1 MMEKEKAEIV
11 GIVEK
16 YGRVQSMMQY
26 VNKEVLVPFY
36 AQQPKGKATD
46 VDEVSKEILE
56 GIYEPKFLDAS
67 KAVLLCSRTA
77 LYHLDRFLNVPAALI
92 VQDPNPML
100 AAGAIIM
107 EIPMI
112 DRLPQEFYDT
122 VKDSN

>member
-1 MMEKEKAEIV
+1 MPTRKYWSNSMLNSRKAKRQTWMKSAKRDSGGHLRTEV
-11 GIVEK
+11 P
-16 YGRVQSMMQY
+16 GRFQSSSVVQQDS
-26 VNKEVLVPFY
+26 
-36 AQQPKGKATD
+36 
-46 VDEVSKEILE
+46 
-56 GIYEPKFLDAS
+56 
-67 KAVLLCSRTA
+67 

>member
-26 VNKEVLVPFY
+26 VNKEVLVQFY

-56 GIYEPKFLDAS
+56 GIYEPEFLDAS

-77 LYHLDRFLNVPAALI
+77 CITLTAFSTCPR
-92 VQDPNPML
+92 
-100 AAGAIIM
+100 
-107 EIPMI
+107 
-112 DRLPQEFYDT
+112 R
-122 VKDSN
+122 

>member
-1 MMEKEKAEIV
+1 MKHQAQETRKMMEKEKAEIV

-26 VNKEVLVPFY
+26 VNKEVLVQFY

-56 GIYEPKFLDAS
+56 GIYEPEFLDAS

-77 LYHLDRFLNVPAALI
+77 CITLTAFSTCPR
-92 VQDPNPML
+92 
-100 AAGAIIM
+100 
-107 EIPMI
+107 
-112 DRLPQEFYDT
+112 R
-122 VKDSN
+122 